1 MCMSEQWEGVWRGSY
16 YYDAPE
22 QPETPPAPF
31 DLRIEEVMPDGSI
44 RGEIVDMPD
53 DTPPGPRASLVGR
66 IDGDQVRFTKDY
78 GQGQVA
84 DENGRLV
91 GLRDLYRRHG
101 IRMLDRRGGVIEY
114 QGQLFEGRME
124 GSWEIAA
131 GKAWLLRL
139 FPPFVTRIG
148 FERSTGSFEA
158 SRRG

>member
-114 QGQLFEGRME
+114 QGQLFEHLGETGEEGRRLSADLGGEPVALAHELGRM
-124 GSWEIAA
+124 A
-131 GKAWLLRL
+131 LVR
-139 FPPFVTRIG
+139 
-148 FERSTGSFEA
+148 
-158 SRRG
+158 